1 MSMWSFYLVCRI
13 YLQLTCLGLPSKLS
27 YAFSVAFQ
35 LGFISIWAQ
44 KLLIATETYF
54 SNRGLQLMCLPIY
67 YPPRSLGLMHTEP
80 GGRQHGVK
88 ECEALKPGVLGSDL
102 DSASHG
108 EWTWARLLLFLG
120 PLRMMRGPILS
131 LRMRENVHGTPEALW
146 APVYPTLKL

>member
-1 MSMWSFYLVCRI
+1 
-13 YLQLTCLGLPSKLS
+13 
-27 YAFSVAFQ
+27 
-35 LGFISIWAQ
+35 
-44 KLLIATETYF
+44 
-54 SNRGLQLMCLPIY
+54 
-67 YPPRSLGLMHTEP
+67 MHTEP

-146 APVYPTLKL
+146 APVYSTLKL